1 MSLQQAV
8 DKTMKTNPQIL
19 LAAKDREAIEFELR
33 QARGLYLPSVDLESG
48 VGRGRLGNATSRTL
62 TSNHDYLTPSDVS
75 LTITQ
80 TLFDG
85 GSRAAEVAKQ
95 ASRVDGAS
103 FRVNERSEALALEV
117 TQDYMEYMLQNQ
129 IVAAAQQN
137 VAFHNQIVG
146 DINES
151 IKGGALT
158 DADQLQGRE
167 RQQAAQARLREAL
180 QELEATKIRFLQAVG
195 EPISNPQTPPSVG
208 HSVPKT
214 LDDAIFV
221 AQKNSPR
228 VFSAK
233 ADINAADAGVRGARA
248 NYLPKINLEGTARTG
263 NDVDG
268 NAGNTND
275 LQVGVVA
282 RWNLYRGGIDVAREQ
297 EQIRRASEQRY
308 ALSQTHREVEESVRS
323 AWNERASRSDLA
335 GILSQQSATN
345 AQLVTSYRSQFKIGQ
360 RSLLDVLDAQN
371 TRFNTDV
378 LAKTARV
385 ASQFAEYKILAA
397 SGSLLQALK
406 LTPVDQATPYAE
418 KEFAVSEKANPGY
431 VELNSHQKAGLPLD
445 LLAPIR

>member
-1 MSLQQAV
+1 
-8 DKTMKTNPQIL
+8 MKTNPQIL
-19 LAAKDREAIEFELR
+19 QAAQDREAVEFELR
-33 QARGLYLPSVDLESG
+33 QARGLYLPSIDLESG
-48 VGRGRLGNATSRTL
+48 LGRRRLSNATSGSLR
-62 TSNHDYLTPSDVS
+62 SDSDYLSPSSASV
-75 LTITQ
+75 TITQ

-117 TQDYMEYMLQNQ
+117 TQDYLEYILQTQ
-129 IVAAAQQN
+129 IVAAAKQN
-137 VAFHNQIVG
+137 VAFHNQMVG

-151 IKGGALT
+151 MKGGALT
-158 DADQLQGRE
+158 DADRLQGRE

-180 QELEATKIRFLQAVG
+180 EELEATKIRFLKAVG
-195 EPISNPQTPPSVG
+195 EPISNPQTPPSVAR
-208 HSVPKT
+208 SLPKT

-221 AQKNSPR
+221 AQKNSPK
-228 VFSAK
+228 VYSAK

-248 NYLPKINLEGTARTG
+248 NYMPKIDLEGTARVG

-268 NAGNTND
+268 DAGNTND
-275 LQVGVVA
+275 AQVGVVA

-297 EQIRRASEQRY
+297 EQIRRATEQRY

-335 GILSQQSATN
+335 GILTQQSTTN
-345 AQLVTSYRSQFKIGQ
+345 AQLVTSYRDQFKIGQ

-385 ASQFAEYKILAA
+385 ASLFAEYKILAA
-397 SGSLLQALK
+397 SGSLLQTLK
-406 LTPVDQATPYAE
+406 LKPVDQATPYAE

-431 VELNSHQKAGLPLD
+431 VELNSHQKAGLPMD